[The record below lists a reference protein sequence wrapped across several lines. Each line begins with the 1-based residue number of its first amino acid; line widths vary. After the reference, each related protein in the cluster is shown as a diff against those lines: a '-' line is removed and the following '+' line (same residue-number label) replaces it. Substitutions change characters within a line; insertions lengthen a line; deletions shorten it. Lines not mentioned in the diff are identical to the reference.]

1 MQGIISVVEQSESLN
16 EDQDVLREVSQV
28 AQSLVSCMQDL
39 DGLAQDIAEEYAALE
54 GE

>member
-16 EDQDVLREVSQV
+16 EDQGVLREVSQV

-39 DGLAQDIAEEYAALE
+39 DALAHDLAEEYVVLE
-54 GE
+54 IE